1 MGDDGRASKWAQVG
15 HASEYPHHAC
25 FSHDAKWV
33 ALNSCH
39 FYNGATVAAD
49 VAALHGVTTEAY
61 QPDPR
66 AREINDYFRVY
77 AATWLPDGALPQGQ
91 PAFALAGSS
100 ILTLVTPEGVE
111 QGELMFGSSASG
123 LDYCPASRTLVLG
136 SFSGFLHFLDVSLTD
151 PAGLGW
157 QPPRETKRWCFLPGR
172 LPLQW

>member
-1 MGDDGRASKWAQVG
+1 M
-15 HASEYPHHAC
+15 
-25 FSHDAKWV
+25 
-33 ALNSCH
+33 
-39 FYNGATVAAD
+39 
-49 VAALHGVTTEAY
+49 TTEAY